1 MVKMIALTA
10 ILLSS
15 TTAFAEDGDDDD
27 PGFNMLGTRVGFGT
41 MPIGDGA
48 SSLTV
53 SLGLGVEHPVFKRT
67 RVFGEYEWLWLTSRT
82 APMDSEPEHN
92 GSGHRAV
99 LGLRRE
105 LFGTGSRSMHAFVDG
120 EVGGGLGIANDSML
134 GLEILPTGF
143 AGMRVG
149 WDLYSRSDESP
160 SRTFEFELMFRV
172 LVVPDG
178 AGFMTGIGMAWGS

>member
-1 MVKMIALTA
+1 MVKLIALTA

-15 TTAFAEDGDDDD
+15 TAAFAEDDDNDA
-27 PGFNMLGTRVGFGT
+27 GFNMLGTRVGFGT
-41 MPIGDGA
+41 LPMSDGA
-48 SSLTV
+48 SSLAV

-67 RVFGEYEWLWLTSRT
+67 RVFGEYEWLWLTSRP
-82 APMDSEPEHN
+82 APMDSEPAHN

-105 LFGTGSRSMHAFVDG
+105 LFGKGSHVMHAFVDG

-134 GLEILPTGF
+134 GLEVLPTGF
-143 AGMRVG
+143 VGMRAG
-149 WDLYSRSDESP
+149 WDLYSRNEESP

-178 AGFMTGIGMAWGS
+178 AGVMTGIGMAWGS